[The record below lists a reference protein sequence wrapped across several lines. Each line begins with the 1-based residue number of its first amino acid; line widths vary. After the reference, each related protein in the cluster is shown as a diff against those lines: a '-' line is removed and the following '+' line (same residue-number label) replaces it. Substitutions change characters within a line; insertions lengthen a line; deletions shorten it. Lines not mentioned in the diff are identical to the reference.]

1 MVEYLPMND
10 PHRSGTRHAIG
21 EDMTATPAVASV
33 QLDAAIR
40 SLAPSGAARRPVD
53 VNRLLADE
61 AAAYPVVRSH
71 TMGRT
76 GMGRPMERTVADA
89 ARHAIN

>member
-1 MVEYLPMND
+1 MVQQVPMID
-10 PHRSGTRHAIG
+10 SRRVLS
-21 EDMTATPAVASV
+21 ASLV
-33 QLDAAIR
+33 DAAMR
-40 SLAPSGAARRPVD
+40 FLAPSGAARRLVE

-61 AAAYPVVRSH
+61 AAAYPVERSH

-76 GMGRPMERTVADA
+76 GMGRPMERPTAEA